1 MTLQSGAA
9 DEPRWVLV
17 WSLECGSGKQA
28 LLHSLPGELIDA
40 AAGAATGDM
49 ATFSGLAFQPGV
61 AMVTVTFPL
70 L

>member
-1 MTLQSGAA
+1 MGVESWL
-9 DEPRWVLV
+9 
-17 WSLECGSGKQA
+17 QA

>member
-1 MTLQSGAA
+1 MEVENWL
-9 DEPRWVLV
+9 
-17 WSLECGSGKQA
+17 QA